1 MSEDAPKQKIGQKHP
16 TPTPGNGDR
25 VFYETLFQQR
35 PDSEMAQE
43 WCVNYGVLSEEEAA
57 KIHKKIS
64 KRKAAAKTTSSGAG
78 GSSSS
83 NSPAPKSEK
92 KKSSSKKKK
101 AKKILDDVEFD
112 AGMGA
117 GGDEGIG
124 VGTL

>member
-1 MSEDAPKQKIGQKHP
+1 MSEDAPKQKVGQKHP

-35 PDSEMAQE
+35 PDSEMAQQ
-43 WCVNYGVLSEEEAA
+43 WCVDYGVLSEEEAA
-57 KIHKKIS
+57 KIHKKIM
-64 KRKAAAKTTSSGAG
+64 KRKAAAKGTSSSG
-78 GSSSS
+78 GSSS
-83 NSPAPKSEK
+83 SPAPKSEK
-92 KKSSSKKKK
+92 KKSSSKKK

-124 VGTL
+124 VGAL

>member
-1 MSEDAPKQKIGQKHP
+1 MPDDAPKQKIGQKHP

-25 VFYETLFQQR
+25 VFYETLYKQR

-57 KIHKKIS
+57 KLYKKIT
-64 KRKAAAKTTSSGAG
+64 KRKAAIKSS

-83 NSPAPKSEK
+83 SSPVKSEK
-92 KKSSSKKKK
+92 KKKKK
-101 AKKILDDVEFD
+101 AKKVLLDDVEFD

-124 VGTL
+124 MGAL